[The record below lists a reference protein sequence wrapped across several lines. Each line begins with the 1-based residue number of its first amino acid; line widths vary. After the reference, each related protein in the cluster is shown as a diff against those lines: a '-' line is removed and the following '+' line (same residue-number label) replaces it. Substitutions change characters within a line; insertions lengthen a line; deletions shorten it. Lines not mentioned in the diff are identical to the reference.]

1 MVASQ
6 KPKEE
11 EGRGKGSRG
20 RTVGKPERLAEVTPV
35 ACSPL
40 HSSPHNSH
48 PNKKMG
54 RGRRASA
61 QHKSRS
67 HEPGATS
74 AEESGKWKR
83 KRQKQAAPPRRDA
96 YKIVRCTTVPDRGNA
111 CAKAHGLFVHDVT
124 DMSVSFLF
132 FHPFIACWF
141 LGPVRFAERSW
152 LKVLFTDLL

>member
-11 EGRGKGSRG
+11 EGREKGSRG

-40 HSSPHNSH
+40 LSSPHNSH

-83 KRQKQAAPPRRDA
+83 KKDKRAAPHRPDA
-96 YKIVRCTTVPDRGNA
+96 YKRACKIVRCTTVPEREREREREAAEMHASKLMGSL
-111 CAKAHGLFVHDVT
+111 CT
-124 DMSVSFLF
+124 MSL
-132 FHPFIACWF
+132 
-141 LGPVRFAERSW
+141 
-152 LKVLFTDLL
+152 T